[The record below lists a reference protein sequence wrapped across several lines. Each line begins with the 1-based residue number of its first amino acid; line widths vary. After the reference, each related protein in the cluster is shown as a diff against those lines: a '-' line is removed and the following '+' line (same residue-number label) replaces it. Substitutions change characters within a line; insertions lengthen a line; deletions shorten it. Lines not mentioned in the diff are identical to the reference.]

1 MLIAY
6 LVCLLA
12 GGILISLSL
21 ANEGGFDGEG
31 GYLSLLFSTP
41 FWSFGLTG
49 FGLCGVLLLL
59 LTPGGSW
66 LPPSLVALAMGGLM
80 GWAATRVLRML
91 GRQEA
96 DSLVRSD
103 DLIGREGYVSLAIE
117 ADGRGF
123 VELSARGNLIRRPA
137 RSSDGRAL
145 PKNAR
150 IVVIAADTNTLSV
163 EPLENT
169 I

>member
-1 MLIAY
+1 M
-6 LVCLLA
+6 
-12 GGILISLSL
+12 
-21 ANEGGFDGEG
+21 
-31 GYLSLLFSTP
+31 
-41 FWSFGLTG
+41 
-49 FGLCGVLLLL
+49 GV
-59 LTPGGSW
+59 
-66 LPPSLVALAMGGLM
+66 LM

-103 DLIGREGYVSLAIE
+103 DLVGKGGFVSLAIQ

-145 PKNAR
+145 PKNTR